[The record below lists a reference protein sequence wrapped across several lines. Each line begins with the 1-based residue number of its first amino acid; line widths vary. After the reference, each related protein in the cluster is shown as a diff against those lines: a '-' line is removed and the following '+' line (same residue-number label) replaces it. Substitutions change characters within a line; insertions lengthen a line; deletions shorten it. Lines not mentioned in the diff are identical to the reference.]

1 MTETILWIATRT
13 INYKVYSHPVIAR
26 SVSNEAIHKLQVIG
40 WLKMFEKINEVLQNG
55 GVIAYVTDTVWGL
68 GCLPNNEEAVKK
80 IYEIKHRDGKKPLIL
95 MSDEFY
101 NLLDYVRQPIE
112 KQAQKLIK
120 QHFPGALTLVL
131 EKSDK
136 TPDYITSNMPTV
148 GVRIPDNETF
158 ANICRHIDGRVLA
171 TTSAN
176 LSGEPAALTYEE
188 AVKYIGD
195 KVDLVI
201 PDYGHLAKGKA
212 STVAGFKDGEVVVF
226 RQGEIVL

>member
-1 MTETILWIATRT
+1 
-13 INYKVYSHPVIAR
+13 
-26 SVSNEAIHKLQVIG
+26 
-40 WLKMFEKINEVLQNG
+40 MFEKINEVLKND

-68 GCLPNNEEAVKK
+68 GCLPTSEKAVKK
-80 IYEIKHRDGKKPLIL
+80 IYEIKHRDGKKPFIL

-101 NLLDYVRQPIE
+101 NLFDYLKQPIN
-112 KQAQKLIK
+112 KQAQRLIK
-120 QHFPGALTLVL
+120 EYFPGALTLVL

-136 TPDYITSNMPTV
+136 TPDYITSSLPTV

-158 ANICRHIDGRVLA
+158 ANICKNIDGRVLA

-176 LSGEPAALTYEE
+176 LSGEAPALTYDE

-212 STVAGFKDGEVVVF
+212 STVAGFKDDKVVVF
-226 RQGEIVL
+226 RQGEIEI